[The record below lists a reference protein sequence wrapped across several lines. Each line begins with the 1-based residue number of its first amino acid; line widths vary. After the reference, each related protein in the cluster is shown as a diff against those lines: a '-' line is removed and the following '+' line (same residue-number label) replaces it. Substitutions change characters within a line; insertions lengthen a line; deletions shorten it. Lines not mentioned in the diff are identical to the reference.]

1 MIPLDYTACA
11 FHLGFALEGDRM
23 IQTVKK
29 NLEVPRILRHLIAL
43 LAGASPFILAFII
56 LVFGTKNSAIPHD
69 TGWIRDLIQH
79 QDDIIQTL
87 IVSSLMVALFST
99 LLRSKV
105 VILVAGFQPVLIQT
119 IFILTDVNRHI
130 ALNLPLAAITVLPL
144 VIVFMSLRREI
155 DQLDAEERL
164 RRAIDSEKR
173 NTST

>member
-1 MIPLDYTACA
+1 
-11 FHLGFALEGDRM
+11 M

-43 LAGASPFILAFII
+43 LAGASPFILAFIF
-56 LVFGTKNSAIPHD
+56 VFGTKNSAIPHD

-87 IVSSLMVALFST
+87 IVSSLMVAVFST

-119 IFILTDVNRHI
+119 MFILTDVNRHI

-144 VIVFMSLRREI
+144 LIVFMSLRREI

>member
-1 MIPLDYTACA
+1 MIPLDYIACA

-43 LAGASPFILAFII
+43 LAGASPFILAFI

-87 IVSSLMVALFST
+87 IVSSLMVAVFST

-119 IFILTDVNRHI
+119 MFILTDVNRHI

-144 VIVFMSLRREI
+144 LIVFMSLRREI